1 MFFSI
6 VTVVLNARF
15 DIEKT
20 MNSIREQSFYDYE
33 YLIIDGGSTDGT
45 LEYVK
50 SKALEDSRISYIS
63 EKDNG
68 IYNAMNK
75 GISMAKGKYIIFMG
89 AGDTFYHE
97 NVLSKVARFSGADII
112 YGYGFYSSGEDCGKR
127 VGYKMNKIDILLDR
141 CIAHQATYVK
151 TDLMKKYGF
160 NENYKTYADQ
170 DFLIHMFKIKKTFCY
185 MNEPLC
191 YYDGNGFSSQKENR
205 EKYLDDHLRILKC
218 YYPALFFLR
227 LCGRKVL
234 EIISIIKTGK
244 KTEM

>member
-1 MFFSI
+1 MTFSI
-6 VTVVLNARF
+6 ITVVLNAQEQLK
-15 DIEKT
+15 DTI
-20 MNSIREQSFYDYE
+20 NSVLSQKCDDYE
-33 YLIIDGGSTDGT
+33 YIIIDGESTDGT
-45 LEYVK
+45 LDVIK
-50 SKALEDSRISYIS
+50 SYAMLNSNIQYIS
-63 EKDNG
+63 ETDSG

-75 GISMAKGKYIIFMG
+75 GIQMASGDYILFLG
-89 AGDTFYHE
+89 AGDTFFDDE
-97 NVLSKVARFSGADII
+97 VLLRVSKHKGHDVI
-112 YGYGFYSSGEDCGKR
+112 YGYGYFSSGLQKGE
-127 VGYKMNKIDILLDR
+127 KIGCRLNRIGIFLDR
-141 CIAHQATYVK
+141 CVAHQATYVK
-151 TDLMKKYGF
+151 TDLMKQYGF

-170 DFLIHMFKIKKTFCY
+170 DFLIHMYKIKKSFCY

-191 YYDGNGFSSQKENR
+191 YYDGNGFSSCEENR